1 MKMGAAQVFD
11 QIDLD
16 ALSRAERYK
25 ALTGAVIPRPIAF
38 VTTLGPGGIVN
49 AAPFSQF
56 VILAVDPGLLAF
68 SIGPKPGGP
77 KDTLTNVNALPEFVI
92 NMVPEGW
99 EEIVQEAGE
108 ELAPEVSEVEKLGLK
123 TLASTRVRPPRL
135 AGSKIQFECR
145 LEKIMQFGDAPNH
158 FVIGRVVAMH
168 VESGLAKDGKIDPK
182 SYAPIARIGGRNY
195 VRLGEVVKV

>member
-1 MKMGAAQVFD
+1 MELDAVQTFD
-11 QIDLD
+11 PIDLD
-16 ALSRAERYK
+16 ALSRADRYK
-25 ALTGAVIPRPIAF
+25 VLTGAVIPRPIAF

-77 KDTLTNVNALPEFVI
+77 KDTLTNVKALPEFVI
-92 NMVPEGW
+92 NMVPQGW
-99 EEIVQEAGE
+99 EEIVQEASE
-108 ELAPEVSEVEKLGLK
+108 ELPLEVSEVEKLGL
-123 TLASTRVRPPRL
+123 TTIASTHVRPPRL
-135 AGSKIQFECR
+135 SGSKIHCECR
-145 LEKIMQFGDAPNH
+145 LEQILQFGDAPNH

-168 VESGLAKDGKIDPK
+168 VESGLAKDSKIDPK

-195 VRLGEVVKV
+195 VRLGDIVKV

>member
-1 MKMGAAQVFD
+1 MATDPVQSFD
-11 QIDLD
+11 HIDLD
-16 ALSRAERYK
+16 ALSRADRYK
-25 ALTGAVIPRPIAF
+25 ILTGAVIPRPIAF
-38 VTTLGPGGIVN
+38 VTTLGPGGLVN

-77 KDTLTNVNALPEFVI
+77 KDTLTNVKALPEFVI
-92 NMVPEGW
+92 NTVPEGW
-99 EEIVQEAGE
+99 EEIVQAASE

-135 AGSKIQFECR
+135 AGSKVQFECR
-145 LEKIMQFGDAPNH
+145 LEQILQFGDAPNH

-168 VESGLAKDGKIDPK
+168 VESGLAKDSKIDPK
-182 SYAPIARIGGRNY
+182 GYSPIARIGGRNY